1 MASFLL
7 LRFNL
12 QCEPE
17 QFLSYSVTGFKLEGK
32 SICSGQPQCLDWV
45 QHRMKNVQDGEK
57 LCGSGE
63 LGEIHADGANEMRVE
78 FVSNRRSQNDG
89 FEYYITC
96 IDPGFDG
103 NAVRSGAVA
112 DATPKEI
119 REAAQCTSPSRER
132 PSTTSQDNPLVGIH
146 VLRDECLIHPIV
158 L

>member
-1 MASFLL
+1 
-7 LRFNL
+7 
-12 QCEPE
+12 
-17 QFLSYSVTGFKLEGK
+17 
-32 SICSGQPQCLDWV
+32 
-45 QHRMKNVQDGEK
+45 MKNVQGRKK

-78 FVSNRRSQNDG
+78 FISNRRSQSDG

-112 DATPKEI
+112 DATPVQI

-132 PSTTSQDNPLVGIH
+132 RSTTSQDNPLVGIH
-146 VLRDECLIHPIV
+146 NLIIVAWDECLIYPIV
-158 L
+158 HVVEPAEDQHNYSEIDSTLTRCMFINPLNCSLRN